1 MWEHRLIWTSDP
13 PSWWDAAW
21 TAARDALIAR
31 GRGPEDRPDIYLVLP
46 DRPDVGLKL
55 RGQKG
60 EFEVKVRH
68 AARDGWELWEKI
80 PFFAWNDLEAARFAV
95 LLQCDCPA
103 AAAGATATP
112 VDGVKALLGA
122 AGVSWHDV
130 TISKARM
137 QARAGDLVPAFASG
151 GVDPRWLAELVVF
164 DGAGPTARSICF
176 ETMAPEASV
185 AGSIPDA
192 GKARHVGYPEFLIG
206 ASR

>member
-1 MWEHRLIWTSDP
+1 MWEYRLVWASASP
-13 PSWWDAAW
+13 PWWDKTWSVAQ
-21 TAARDALIAR
+21 DALR
-31 GRGPEDRPDIYLVLP
+31 RQGRDPENRPDTYLVLP

-60 EFEVKVRH
+60 ELEVKVRH

-80 PFFAWNDLEAARFAV
+80 PFFAWNDLEAARFAA
-95 LLQCDCPA
+95 LLRREFPA
-103 AAAGATATP
+103 GSIDREATP

-122 AGVSWHDV
+122 AGVSWRDV

-137 QARAGDLVPAFASG
+137 QARAGDLVPAFASS
-151 GVDPRWLAELVVF
+151 GVDPRWLAEFVVF

-176 ETMAPEASV
+176 ETMAPEAGV

-192 GKARHVGYPEFLIG
+192 GKARRAGYPEFLIG
-206 ASR
+206 PPR